1 MQKEDFYLFGFSF
14 GGLAVNQYLYLNE
27 DNKVKKVV
35 LIGPLLNPIERS
47 LLNSKTICYADLHRA
62 FEDENIDKKEYVLWI
77 MKNWKFSK
85 KFLAECHKYNYKE
98 AMKYLSS
105 RTFLLQEIND
115 KNVDYAYN
123 EKYTKEYN
131 LKYKKYDAGHSL
143 FEVIDEAIQDIIDFY
158 ND

>member
-1 MQKEDFYLFGFSF
+1 
-14 GGLAVNQYLYLNE
+14 
-27 DNKVKKVV
+27 
-35 LIGPLLNPIERS
+35 
-47 LLNSKTICYADLHRA
+47 
-62 FEDENIDKKEYVLWI
+62 
-77 MKNWKFSK
+77 
-85 KFLAECHKYNYKE
+85 
-98 AMKYLSS
+98 MKYLSS
-105 RTFLLQEIND
+105 RTFLLQGIND